1 MVVQVA
7 FQVMSARPVIRLPRG
22 RGPEL
27 EPSDLE
33 LLRSATQGDEKA
45 FHVLVDR
52 HAPGLFRLA
61 LSLSSS
67 RADAEDICQ
76 ETFAGAYQ
84 SMVRF
89 DARSSVKTW
98 LTKILIRRAA
108 KIWHKSRHS
117 RRSISIDDPG
127 RGGDAP
133 SNPPAQAVAKL
144 SVPSSV
150 SQVDH
155 QMDLMQVIRTLSPE
169 HRDVIVLREL
179 EGFSYDEIA
188 SALKVPRGTV
198 ESRLHRARAEMR
210 KKLVDY
216 EV

>member
-1 MVVQVA
+1 MAVQIA
-7 FQVMSARPVIRLPRG
+7 FWAMSGRPVIRLARVK
-22 RGPEL
+22 GPEL

-61 LSLSSS
+61 MSLSSS

-117 RRSISIDDPG
+117 RRSIPIDDTG
-127 RGGDAP
+127 RGDGVA
-133 SNPPAQAVAKL
+133 SNPPAQVAAKL
-144 SVPSSV
+144 SVPSTV
-150 SQVDH
+150 RQVDH
-155 QMDLMQVIRTLSPE
+155 QMDFKQVIGTLSPE

-188 SALKVPRGTV
+188 GALKIPRGTV
-198 ESRLHRARAEMR
+198 ESRLHRARAELR

-216 EV
+216 DV

>member
-1 MVVQVA
+1 
-7 FQVMSARPVIRLPRG
+7 MSARPVIRLPRG

-27 EPSDLE
+27 EPSDLD

-45 FHVLVDR
+45 FHLLVDR

-61 LSLSSS
+61 MSLSST

-84 SMVRF
+84 SMSRF
-89 DARSSVKTW
+89 DGRSSVKTW

-108 KIWHKSRHS
+108 KIWHKQRHS
-117 RRSISIDDPG
+117 RRAISIDDSG
-127 RGGDAP
+127 SNDSGGGPASHIAHKVSLP
-133 SNPPAQAVAKL
+133 SKVT
-144 SVPSSV
+144 
-150 SQVDH
+150 QVD
-155 QMDLMQVIRTLSPE
+155 QQLDLMQVIRTLSPE

-188 SALKVPRGTV
+188 AALKIPRGTV
-198 ESRLHRARAEMR
+198 ESRLHRARGELR
-210 KKLVDY
+210 KKLGDY
-216 EV
+216 EI